1 MPPVNFPLG
10 ERGIFVPTSEWAFPN
25 GAWTL
30 TRSSAGIYF
39 HRKTAAA
46 ATSNPY
52 VSLSQVLSRAMS
64 SMQAGGVN
72 APLGVEVESI
82 MLTGFD
88 LIYAV
93 NTAALTSLTPVLTQA
108 TFQDS
113 TAVNVNLT
121 PGGVISTVGRI
132 GVNQAITANAITP
145 LGGVNATPFAV
156 RFALAAPY
164 IIGANRGSIA
174 DYLELAVV
182 DPGTAVF
189 DLYGI
194 GLLCNAN
201 R

>member
-10 ERGIFVPTSEWAFPN
+10 ERGIFVPTSEWMFPS
-25 GAWTL
+25 GAWTP

-39 HRKTAAA
+39 HRKTAGA
-46 ATSNPY
+46 ATTNPY
-52 VSLSQVLSRAMS
+52 VSISQALSRAM
-64 SMQAGGVN
+64 QASGVN
-72 APLGVEVESI
+72 VPLGVEVESI

-93 NTAALTSLTPVLTQA
+93 NTAALTSLTPVLTQS
-108 TFQDS
+108 TFLDS
-113 TAVNVNLT
+113 AAVSVALT
-121 PGGVISTVGRI
+121 PGGVITTVGRI
-132 GVNQAITANAITP
+132 GVNQAITANAVTP

-156 RFALAAPY
+156 RFSLANPY
-164 IIGANRGSIA
+164 KIGGDRAAIA

-182 DPGTAVF
+182 DPGTSVF
-189 DLYGI
+189 DLYGV